1 MFGIDLKMDFAA
13 LRSFPWRVALTGLRQ
28 RFRDDRL
35 GQTAGALTFTT
46 TIALVP
52 LLTVALAVLT
62 ALPLFGQ
69 FQTVL
74 QRWLVESL
82 IPDSIAR

>member
-1 MFGIDLKMDFAA
+1 MIVSHLKLGFEA
-13 LRSFPWRVALTGLRQ
+13 LQRFPWRVALSGLRQ

-52 LLTVALAVLT
+52 LLTVALLVLWVMT
-62 ALPLFGQ
+62 LCDAWSGCL
-69 FQTVL
+69 T
-74 QRWLVESL
+74 
-82 IPDSIAR
+82 

>member
-1 MFGIDLKMDFAA
+1 MIVSHLKLGFDA
-13 LRSFPWRVALTGLRQ
+13 LHRFPWRVALTGLRQ

-62 ALPLFGQ
+62 AFPLFGQ
-69 FQTVL
+69 FQNVL
-74 QRWLVESL
+74 QRWLV
-82 IPDSIAR
+82 